1 MGKGFGFLAAVAA
14 AVLLTPYNVEIDKEN
29 NTYKFRSLLL
39 NVNVKKEKD
48 EETNE
53 TTHNVEVKLA
63 GKPTKEDFETL
74 KTNVANVAN
83 EGVKKAKETV
93 EKAKDFANKAKE
105 KFTEAAEEGEEEC
118 CCGGD
123 EECCCGEETAEQAET
138 AETTEKTEDVG
149 DFCTEEEAA
158 QF

>member
-1 MGKGFGFLAAVAA
+1 MGKGFGILAAVAA

-29 NTYKFRSLLL
+29 NTYKVRSLLL
-39 NVNVKKEKD
+39 NVSVKNEQD
-48 EETNE
+48 EETSE
-53 TTHNVEVKLA
+53 TTSHFDVKLA

-74 KTNVANVAN
+74 KTNVSNVAS

-105 KFTEAAEEGEEEC
+105 KFTGADAGSEEAEA
-118 CCGGD
+118 
-123 EECCCGEETAEQAET
+123 GEETADA
-138 AETTEKTEDVG
+138 G
-149 DFCTEEEAA
+149 DFCTDEEAA